1 MITFYVD
8 GEDGYAPQVQ
18 IIGYDIEFNTVN
30 NQCEVILSCWRDIL
44 SNTIDYISGKNNID
58 IEMPGY
64 SSEAESVIYFSGCV
78 IKNFTNV
85 DYHPVIDNFSTDLIQ
100 EKVTVLLSFTFQ
112 SLHTFA

>member
-8 GEDGYAPQVQ
+8 GEDGHASQAQ

-30 NQCEVILSCWRDIL
+30 KQCEVILSCWRDIL
-44 SNTIDYISGKNNID
+44 QDIIIYISGKNNID
-58 IEMPGY
+58 IEMSGY
-64 SSEAESVIYFSGCV
+64 SPEAESVIYFSGCG

-85 DYHPVIDNFSTDLIQ
+85 DYYPVIDNFSTDLIQ

-112 SLHTFA
+112 SLHTFT